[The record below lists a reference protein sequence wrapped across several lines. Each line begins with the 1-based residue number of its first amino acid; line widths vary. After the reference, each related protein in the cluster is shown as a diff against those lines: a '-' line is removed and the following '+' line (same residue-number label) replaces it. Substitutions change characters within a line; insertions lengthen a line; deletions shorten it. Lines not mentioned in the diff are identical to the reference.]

1 MIFNHISINDL
12 SLIIFSLII
21 ICSYF
26 FDLISKRT
34 GVPSVLILIT
44 LGILVSQSFSFFL
57 LPKPSA
63 EVIKNAVGI
72 LGGAGVILIV
82 LEAAIDLRLKK
93 ESTGLII
100 KAFLMALLGLTFT
113 SLAGAFVLSK
123 FTGIETSFALLYTI
137 PLSILSSAII
147 LPSIGLL
154 EKEKKDFMVY
164 ESSFSDILGIISFH
178 LIIGFHKPGGSEGM
192 LSEVGINLILVVLFS
207 IIISYV
213 LIYFFQKIKEG
224 AKLFFLLSI
233 LALLYGIGKVL
244 HFESLILIL
253 FFGVVLNN
261 HTLFFKGKLKTFI
274 DEERVESLIDNFK
287 VLIGET
293 AFVIR
298 TFFFVLFGFSIVM
311 AKLLDLEVLY
321 IGLSLVGVIFIVRA
335 VFLLIFT
342 GRNISPLIYLAPRG
356 LITVLL
362 FMKVQSEN
370 IEMGADLA
378 NIDGVLLFVILF
390 SCLIMM
396 YGLIINKKQQNQ
408 KEILSSE
415 IESKGEELGNQI

>member
-12 SLIIFSLII
+12 SIIIFSLII

-63 EVIKNAVGI
+63 EVIQNAVGI

-123 FTGIETSFALLYTI
+123 FTGIETSLALLYTI

-178 LIIGFHKPGGSEGM
+178 LIIGFHQPGGSEGM

-335 VFLLIFT
+335 VFLLFFT

-408 KEILSSE
+408 KESLSPE
-415 IESKGEELGNQI
+415 IESQEEELSNQI

>member
-1 MIFNHISINDL
+1 MIFDHISINDL

-63 EVIKNAVGI
+63 ELIQNAVGI

-100 KAFLMALLGLTFT
+100 KVFLMALLGLTFT

-147 LPSIGLL
+147 LPSIVLL

-178 LIIGFHKPGGSEGM
+178 LIIGFHQPGGSEGM

-213 LIYFFQKIKEG
+213 LISFFQKIKEG

-261 HTLFFKGKLKTFI
+261 HTLFFKGKLKTLI
-274 DEERVESLIDNFK
+274 NEERVESLIDNFK

-408 KEILSSE
+408 KESLSPE
-415 IESKGEELGNQI
+415 IESQEEESSNQV

>member
-1 MIFNHISINDL
+1 MIFDHISINDL

-34 GVPSVLILIT
+34 GIPSVLILIT
-44 LGILVSQSFSFFL
+44 LGIIVSQSFSFFL

-63 EVIKNAVGI
+63 EVIQNAVGI

-93 ESTGLII
+93 ESTGLIL

-113 SLAGAFVLSK
+113 SLVGAFVLSK
-123 FTGIETSFALLYTI
+123 FTGIEISLALLYTI

-178 LIIGFHKPGGSEGM
+178 LIIGFHEPGGSEGM
-192 LSEVGINLILVVLFS
+192 LSEVGINLLLVILLS

-274 DEERVESLIDNFK
+274 DEQRVESLIDNFK

-311 AKLLDLEVLY
+311 AKLFELEVLY

-342 GRNISPLIYLAPRG
+342 GKNVSPLIYLAPRG

-370 IEMGADLA
+370 IEMGANLA

-408 KEILSSE
+408 KELLCPE
-415 IESKGEELGNQI
+415 IESQEEELSNQI

>member
-12 SLIIFSLII
+12 SIIIFSLII

-34 GVPSVLILIT
+34 GIPSVLILIT
-44 LGILVSQSFSFFL
+44 LGIIISQSFSFFL
-57 LPKPSA
+57 LSKPSA
-63 EVIKNAVGI
+63 EIIQNAVGI

-93 ESTGLII
+93 ESTGLIL

-123 FTGIETSFALLYTI
+123 FTGLEISLALLYTI

-178 LIIGFHKPGGSEGM
+178 LIIGFHEPGGSEGM
-192 LSEVGINLILVVLFS
+192 LSEVGINLFLVILFS

-274 DEERVESLIDNFK
+274 DEQRVESLIDNFK

-311 AKLLDLEVLY
+311 AKLFDLEVLY

-335 VFLLIFT
+335 VFLFIFT
-342 GRNISPLIYLAPRG
+342 GKNISPLIYLAPRG

-408 KEILSSE
+408 KELLSPE
-415 IESKGEELGNQI
+415 IESQEEDLNNQI

>member
-1 MIFNHISINDL
+1 MIFDHISINDL

-178 LIIGFHKPGGSEGM
+178 LIIGFHQPGGSEGM

-274 DEERVESLIDNFK
+274 DEQRVESLIDNFK

-311 AKLLDLEVLY
+311 AKLFDLEVLY

-342 GRNISPLIYLAPRG
+342 GKNISPLIYLAPRG

-378 NIDGVLLFVILF
+378 NIDGVLLFVILL

-408 KEILSSE
+408 KELLSPE
-415 IESKGEELGNQI
+415 IESQEEDLNNQI

>member
-12 SLIIFSLII
+12 SIIIFSLII

-34 GVPSVLILIT
+34 GIPSVLILIT
-44 LGILVSQSFSFFL
+44 LGIIISQSFSFFL
-57 LPKPSA
+57 LSKPSA
-63 EVIKNAVGI
+63 EIIQNAVGI

-93 ESTGLII
+93 ESTGLIL

-123 FTGIETSFALLYTI
+123 FTGLEISLALLYTI

-178 LIIGFHKPGGSEGM
+178 LIIGFHEPGGSEGM
-192 LSEVGINLILVVLFS
+192 LSEVGINLFLVILFS

-274 DEERVESLIDNFK
+274 DEQRVESLIDNFK

-311 AKLLDLEVLY
+311 AKLFDLEVLY

-335 VFLLIFT
+335 VFLFIFT
-342 GRNISPLIYLAPRG
+342 GKNISPLIYLAPRG

-396 YGLIINKKQQNQ
+396 YGLIINKKQQNK
-408 KEILSSE
+408 KEMLSPE
-415 IESKGEELGNQI
+415 VENPEEELIN

>member
-12 SLIIFSLII
+12 SIIIFSLII

-34 GVPSVLILIT
+34 GIPSVLILIT
-44 LGILVSQSFSFFL
+44 LGIIISQSFSFFL

-63 EVIKNAVGI
+63 EIIQNAVGI

-93 ESTGLII
+93 ESTGLIL

-123 FTGIETSFALLYTI
+123 FTGLEISLALLYTI

-178 LIIGFHKPGGSEGM
+178 LIIGFHEPGGSEGM
-192 LSEVGINLILVVLFS
+192 LSEVGINLFLVILFS

-261 HTLFFKGKLKTFI
+261 HTLFFKGKLKKII
-274 DEERVESLIDNFK
+274 DEQRVESLIDNFK

-311 AKLLDLEVLY
+311 AKLFDLEVLY

-335 VFLLIFT
+335 IFLLMFT
-342 GRNISPLIYLAPRG
+342 GRKISPLIYLAPRG

-396 YGLIINKKQQNQ
+396 YGLIINKKQQNK
-408 KEILSSE
+408 KEMLSPE
-415 IESKGEELGNQI
+415 VENPEEELIN

>member
-1 MIFNHISINDL
+1 MIFDHISINDL

-34 GVPSVLILIT
+34 GIPSVLILIT
-44 LGILVSQSFSFFL
+44 LGIIVSQSFSFFL

-63 EVIKNAVGI
+63 EVIQNAVGI

-93 ESTGLII
+93 ESTGLIL

-113 SLAGAFVLSK
+113 SLVGAFVLSK
-123 FTGIETSFALLYTI
+123 FTGIEISLALLYTI

-178 LIIGFHKPGGSEGM
+178 LIIGFHEPGGSEGM
-192 LSEVGINLILVVLFS
+192 LSEVGINLLLVILLS

-274 DEERVESLIDNFK
+274 DEQRVESLIDNFK

-311 AKLLDLEVLY
+311 AKLFELEVLY

-342 GRNISPLIYLAPRG
+342 GKNVSPLIYLAPRG

-370 IEMGADLA
+370 IEMGANLA

-408 KEILSSE
+408 KELLSSE
-415 IESKGEELGNQI
+415 IGSQEEELSNEI

>member
-34 GVPSVLILIT
+34 GIPSVLILIT
-44 LGILVSQSFSFFL
+44 LGIIVSQSFSFFL
-57 LPKPSA
+57 LPKPST
-63 EVIKNAVGI
+63 EIIQNAVGI

-93 ESTGLII
+93 ESTGLIL

-123 FTGIETSFALLYTI
+123 FTGLEISLALLYTI

-178 LIIGFHKPGGSEGM
+178 LIIGFHEPGGSEGM
-192 LSEVGINLILVVLFS
+192 LSEVGINLLLVILLS

-274 DEERVESLIDNFK
+274 DEQRVESLIDNFK

-311 AKLLDLEVLY
+311 SKLFDLEVLY

-396 YGLIINKKQQNQ
+396 YGLITNKKQKNQ
-408 KEILSSE
+408 KELLSPE
-415 IESKGEELGNQI
+415 IESQEEELSNQI

>member
-12 SLIIFSLII
+12 SIIIFSLII

-63 EVIKNAVGI
+63 EVIQNAVGI

-123 FTGIETSFALLYTI
+123 FTGIETSLALLYTI

-178 LIIGFHKPGGSEGM
+178 LIIGFHQPGGSEGM

-335 VFLLIFT
+335 VFLLVFT

-408 KEILSSE
+408 KESLSPE
-415 IESKGEELGNQI
+415 IESQEEELSNQI

>member
-1 MIFNHISINDL
+1 MIFDHISINDL

-34 GVPSVLILIT
+34 GIPSVLILIT
-44 LGILVSQSFSFFL
+44 LGMIISQAFSFFL
-57 LPKPSA
+57 FPKPSS
-63 EVIKNAVGI
+63 EIIQNAVGI

-82 LEAAIDLRLKK
+82 LEAAIDLRLRK
-93 ESTGLII
+93 ESTGLIL

-123 FTGIETSFALLYTI
+123 FTGIETSIALLYTI

-178 LIIGFHKPGGSEGM
+178 LIIGFHEPGGSEGM
-192 LSEVGINLILVVLFS
+192 LSEVGINLLLVILLS

-261 HTLFFKGKLKTFI
+261 HTLFFKGKLKNII
-274 DEERVESLIDNFK
+274 DEQRVESLIDNFK
-287 VLIGET
+287 ILIGET

-311 AKLLDLEVLY
+311 AKLFDFEVLY

-370 IEMGADLA
+370 IETGADLS

-396 YGLIINKKQQNQ
+396 YGLIINKKKEKQ
-408 KEILSSE
+408 KEFSNSQIENPEQELS
-415 IESKGEELGNQI
+415 NQI

>member
-1 MIFNHISINDL
+1 MIFDHISINDL

-34 GVPSVLILIT
+34 GIPSVLILIT
-44 LGILVSQSFSFFL
+44 LGIIISQAFSFFL
-57 LPKPSA
+57 LPKPSS
-63 EVIKNAVGI
+63 EIIQNAVGI

-82 LEAAIDLRLKK
+82 LEAAIDLRLRK
-93 ESTGLII
+93 ESTGLIL

-123 FTGIETSFALLYTI
+123 FTGIETSIALLYTI

-178 LIIGFHKPGGSEGM
+178 LIIGFHEPGGSEGM
-192 LSEVGINLILVVLFS
+192 LSEVGINLLLVILLS

-261 HTLFFKGKLKTFI
+261 HTLFFKGKLKNII
-274 DEERVESLIDNFK
+274 DEQRVESLIDNFK
-287 VLIGET
+287 ILIGET

-311 AKLLDLEVLY
+311 AKLFDFEVLY

-370 IEMGADLA
+370 IETGADLS

-396 YGLIINKKQQNQ
+396 YGLIINKKKEKQ
-408 KEILSSE
+408 KEFSNPQIENPEQELS
-415 IESKGEELGNQI
+415 NQI